1 MIRPWRKRT
10 KEICSVA
17 YHYAWKT
24 FHNILGGIGDR
35 VPSVFLGAGVDVGA
49 GFIELSHCSQVDL
62 SSFCY
67 LHWWYVCSVG
77 PLAVLPSS
85 PSHLRL
91 TVVQY
96 EHRTQLCTTLSLS
109 PPTTTKAAPA
119 PPPPRLYWSTV
130 FTTRR
135 GERETGPFIQT
146 RFDNLASLCR
156 YAVVFFLYSKFSYK
170 MSGTGIFWGI
180 RQIFLLPPP
189 LPKGRR
195 SSARFTL
202 PPPVSSPQSA

>member
-1 MIRPWRKRT
+1 MIRPWRKCT

-17 YHYAWKT
+17 YYHAWKT

-35 VPSVFLGAGVDVGA
+35 VLSAFLLAGVDVGA
-49 GFIELSHCSQVDL
+49 RIIAWTYCTQVDL
-62 SSFCY
+62 SSFCS
-67 LHWWYVCSVG
+67 LHWRSVCSVG
-77 PLAVLPSS
+77 PLAVLPSF

-109 PPTTTKAAPA
+109 LSPPTTTKDAPA
-119 PPPPRLYWSTV
+119 PPPPPRLYWSTV

-146 RFDNLASLCR
+146 RFDNLASLCH
-156 YAVVFFLYSKFSYK
+156 YTVVFFL
-170 MSGTGIFWGI
+170 
-180 RQIFLLPPP
+180 
-189 LPKGRR
+189 
-195 SSARFTL
+195 
-202 PPPVSSPQSA
+202 